1 MLGDARARARRCC
14 ATVSAAAREIGQVDL
29 FIWGLAALGV
39 AYARQDPARAAR
51 LLGRADALREETAS
65 RDDDPVERRVRDETE
80 AELRARLG
88 EDAYAAAYAEGR
100 ALALEDALALAL
112 RPD

>member
-1 MLGDARARARRCC
+1 MRGN
-14 ATVSAAAREIGQVDL
+14 
-29 FIWGLAALGV
+29 GV
-39 AYARQDPARAAR
+39 P
-51 LLGRADALREETAS
+51 
-65 RDDDPVERRVRDETE
+65 DDDQFEGRVRDEAE

-100 ALALEDALALAL
+100 ALTLEDALTLAL